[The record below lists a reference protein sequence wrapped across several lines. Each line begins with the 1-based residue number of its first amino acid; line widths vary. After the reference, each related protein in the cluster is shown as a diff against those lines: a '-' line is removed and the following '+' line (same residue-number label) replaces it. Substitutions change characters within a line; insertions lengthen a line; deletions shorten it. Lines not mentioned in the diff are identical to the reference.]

1 MTTPGNTP
9 RRGFLANLSKAM
21 APPIIEDDDPS
32 VPLVRPRGVLIASIL
47 VGIAGLMFL
56 YNGIG
61 TLANI
66 ESNLATAEAQF
77 PAQMAE
83 IQTQCAPYGGIG
95 PAAVIPA
102 GASEDVTKTVQSCQ
116 GITSTSVTNEMR
128 ENFRSG
134 QRTPSI
140 VLTVMGLI
148 ALAAGVFLF
157 RGAPWARKLL
167 VGLVILTM
175 LVTMLLQISTMLT
188 LIATLFIVAAVL
200 MSYLGKGG
208 VYFAKAL
215 LRQKAAR

>member
-32 VPLVRPRGVLIASIL
+32 VPLVRPRGVLIAAIL
-47 VGIAGLMFL
+47 VGIAAVMFL
-56 YNGIG
+56 FNGIG
-61 TLANI
+61 TLLNI
-66 ESNLATAEAQF
+66 ESNLAAQEQQY
-77 PAQMAE
+77 PAFLADAGK
-83 IQTQCAPYGGIG
+83 QCAPYGGIG
-95 PAAVIPA
+95 AAATAPAD
-102 GASEDVTKTVQSCQ
+102 ASEDVKKLVTQCQ
-116 GITSTSVTNEMR
+116 AVSPAVTDQMR
-128 ENFRSG
+128 DNFRSQ

-148 ALAAGVFLF
+148 AAAAAVFLF
-157 RGAPWARKLL
+157 RGAPMARKLL
-167 VGLVILTM
+167 VGLVIITM
-175 LVTMLLQISTMLT
+175 LVTMLLQISNVFT
-188 LIATLFIVAAVL
+188 LIATLFIVASVL